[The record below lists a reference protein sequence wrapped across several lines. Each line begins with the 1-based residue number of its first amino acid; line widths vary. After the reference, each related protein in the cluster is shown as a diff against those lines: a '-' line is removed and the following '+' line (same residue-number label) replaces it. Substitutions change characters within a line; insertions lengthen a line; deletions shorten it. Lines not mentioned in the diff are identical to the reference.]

1 MDNMRIYNQVKE
13 VPDNAKK
20 PFNNGRFKG
29 TDVNPMW
36 RIKKLT
42 ELFGP
47 AGIGWYIEVIRREIV
62 PVEKELFAIVDINL
76 YIKDGDGG
84 EWSKPIFGTG
94 GNKLLAETKSGMS
107 LSDEGFKMAYTDA
120 ISVACKALGIAADVY
135 FERDKSSKYEQ
146 YHTEDDGA
154 PPIPRDRTGL
164 ITQENLKKLLL
175 LCNKEQINWMLSKCG
190 VEQLHQ
196 IPDEKALG
204 YIAQMEARNNEG
216 KGQTA

>member
-1 MDNMRIYNQVKE
+1 MDNMRIYNQVKA

-20 PFNNGRFKG
+20 SFNNGRFRG
-29 TDVNPMW
+29 TDINPMW

-76 YIKDGDGG
+76 YIKDGG
-84 EWSKPIFGTG
+84 EWSKPIYGTG